1 LNNNDLSIVLCGEA
15 GQGIQTVEHLLGRLL
30 PLSGYYIFSTSEFM
44 SRIRGGFNSSEVRV
58 ASTPVSAYLERI
70 DLLFPFFKGAIQHL
84 QKRIAPDTIILGE
97 SINID
102 PKEIDGHRIIDIPFS
117 KLASEVGGT
126 LYLNIIASG
135 VICGLLQADLDAINH
150 YLTKFFA
157 EKGQEI
163 ITKNLE
169 AMKIGYELGVNL
181 LNSGKIQTNIPKNS
195 KVKDNFIISGTE
207 SIGLGVIAGGCN
219 FISSYPMSPSTG
231 LLVFLS
237 QQSNAFDII
246 AEQAED
252 EISAIN
258 MALGAWYAG
267 ARGMVTTSGG
277 GFALMVEGLS
287 LAGVTESPIVIH
299 LAQRPGPGTGLP
311 TRTEQAD
318 LLFALHAGHGEFPRI
333 ILAPGSAEQGFSLA
347 QKAFNLADKYQVPV
361 FLLTDQYFL
370 DSNYSFSSLDLS
382 AIKVEKQFI
391 RTTPAYKRYQLTA
404 SGLSPRGIPGYGEG
418 LVTLDSDEHE
428 EDGRITENHDVRIQ
442 MVNKRLKKLELL
454 KQDIIPP
461 ELIGPE
467 NYKNLIICWGSTYH
481 AVREALNTL
490 KRDDLAVLHFKQ
502 VYPVHP
508 LTADYL
514 KKADKTIILE
524 GNATAQFKQL
534 IKLQTSIEID
544 DQILK
549 YNGQPFSVEEIIKKL
564 KELLS

>member
-1 LNNNDLSIVLCGEA
+1 VKNNFVL
-15 GQGIQTVEHLLGRLL
+15 
-30 PLSGYYIFSTSEFM
+30 
-44 SRIRGGFNSSEVRV
+44 
-58 ASTPVSAYLERI
+58 
-70 DLLFPFFKGAIQHL
+70 
-84 QKRIAPDTIILGE
+84 
-97 SINID
+97 
-102 PKEIDGHRIIDIPFS
+102 
-117 KLASEVGGT
+117 
-126 LYLNIIASG
+126 
-135 VICGLLQADLDAINH
+135 
-150 YLTKFFA
+150 
-157 EKGQEI
+157 
-163 ITKNLE
+163 
-169 AMKIGYELGVNL
+169 
-181 LNSGKIQTNIPKNS
+181 
-195 KVKDNFIISGTE
+195 SGTE
-207 SIGLGVIAGGCN
+207 SIGLGAIDGGCN

-231 LLVFLS
+231 VLVFLS

-277 GFALMVEGLS
+277 GFALMAEGLS

-318 LLFALHAGHGEFPRI
+318 LLFALRAGHGEFPRI
-333 ILAPGSAEQGFSLA
+333 ILAPGSPEHGFSLA

-370 DSNYSFSSLDLS
+370 DSNFSFSSLDLS
-382 AIKVEKQFI
+382 AIKVEKKFI
-391 RTTPAYKRYQLTA
+391 RTTPSYKRYQLTTN
-404 SGLSPRGIPGYGEG
+404 GLSPRGIPGYGEG

-428 EDGRITENHDVRIQ
+428 EDGRITENSDVRIQ
-442 MVNKRLKKLELL
+442 MVKKRLKKLELL

-461 ELIGPE
+461 ELIGPAK
-467 NYKNLIICWGSTYH
+467 YKYLVICWGSTYH

-490 KRDDLAVLHFKQ
+490 KRDDLAALHFKQ

-508 LTADYL
+508 ITADYL

-524 GNATAQFKQL
+524 GNATAQFKQV

-549 YNGQPFSVEEIIKKL
+549 YNGQPFSVEEIIKQL
-564 KELLS
+564 KERLS